1 MVGVLESRERERRPP
16 LFFHRLNICD
26 RPYDFRG
33 QAVAAGHL
41 TGDHSLFHGM
51 RGFESPEEN
60 EQVRQR
66 QQDEYQEEQAPADD
80 DAGVELGLRF
90 AHAG

>member
-1 MVGVLESRERERRPP
+1 
-16 LFFHRLNICD
+16 
-26 RPYDFRG
+26 
-33 QAVAAGHL
+33 
-41 TGDHSLFHGM
+41 M